1 MKTFEEKWTAW
12 LDGQLTGRELSE
24 FEASLPDK
32 AAAEAEKTDARK
44 LGALLKRELGVSAL
58 ANEDFFSHQVR
69 ERISESS
76 VPSAE
81 RETKASTWWTIPRLL
96 WTGTASLAVF
106 LIFTI
111 FVMREKNPAEES
123 QYLTQILNARVDP
136 VVSPNATVS
145 IFEVKQDRVTVLWTE
160 GLQSLPADYA
170 AKQPL
175 MGRSPAFLI
184 SFIALT
190 IGATHALQGA
200 ETVWSGLVIAENV
213 AQPQPMPP
221 ELTRIEGSL
230 KKFFGYNQ
238 FEVIGQSQK
247 TLKTGQEDWLA
258 TSKFF
263 GLHVDAR
270 GETEAGYVLNL
281 KLYKEKE
288 LLLETDT
295 KLSKRSPL
303 VIKGPQVGGGQ
314 LLLVLVVQ

>member
-1 MKTFEEKWTAW
+1 
-12 LDGQLTGRELSE
+12 
-24 FEASLPDK
+24 
-32 AAAEAEKTDARK
+32 
-44 LGALLKRELGVSAL
+44 
-58 ANEDFFSHQVR
+58 
-69 ERISESS
+69 
-76 VPSAE
+76 
-81 RETKASTWWTIPRLL
+81 
-96 WTGTASLAVF
+96 
-106 LIFTI
+106 
-111 FVMREKNPAEES
+111 
-123 QYLTQILNARVDP
+123 
-136 VVSPNATVS
+136 
-145 IFEVKQDRVTVLWTE
+145 
-160 GLQSLPADYA
+160 
-170 AKQPL
+170 

-184 SFIALT
+184 SLIALMMGT
-190 IGATHALQGA
+190 TPVLQGA

-213 AQPQPMPP
+213 VEPQPIPS

-238 FEVIGQSQK
+238 FQVIGQSQK

-270 GETEAGYVLNL
+270 GETGAGYVLNL

>member
-1 MKTFEEKWTAW
+1 
-12 LDGQLTGRELSE
+12 
-24 FEASLPDK
+24 
-32 AAAEAEKTDARK
+32 
-44 LGALLKRELGVSAL
+44 
-58 ANEDFFSHQVR
+58 
-69 ERISESS
+69 
-76 VPSAE
+76 
-81 RETKASTWWTIPRLL
+81 
-96 WTGTASLAVF
+96 
-106 LIFTI
+106 
-111 FVMREKNPAEES
+111 
-123 QYLTQILNARVDP
+123 
-136 VVSPNATVS
+136 
-145 IFEVKQDRVTVLWTE
+145 
-160 GLQSLPADYA
+160 
-170 AKQPL
+170 
-175 MGRSPAFLI
+175 MGRFPAFLI
-184 SFIALT
+184 SFVALT
-190 IGATHALQGA
+190 IGATPALRGA

-213 AQPQPMPP
+213 AQPKPIPT

-238 FEVIGQSQK
+238 FQVIGQSQK